1 MAVTTDVFTKR
12 GKPAPMVDVALASIA
27 LFGLETWG
35 LNWWFD
41 EGDMRKIAV
50 KADLDTN
57 LYDDDENF
65 ENRWSAFV
73 QDLNEH
79 IAKFQSLYNQLKVA

>member
-12 GKPAPMVDVALASIA
+12 NKPAPMVDVALASIA
-27 LFGLETWG
+27 LFGLETWE
-35 LNWWFD
+35 LNWFD
-41 EGDMRKIAV
+41 ERDMRKIAV

-73 QDLNEH
+73 QDLNET